1 MENKIPQFNAK
12 QLAELV
18 TQDNSKL
25 LPEDKDFKLTELQN
39 ALKQEHTRANALAI
53 IFKNVLTKIK
63 SYIATVE
70 GSSDLLKD
78 FLGRFN
84 PPAE

>member
-1 MENKIPQFNAK
+1 MSEKLQQFGAK
-12 QLAELV
+12 ELAELV
-18 TQDNSKL
+18 TQDNTKL
-25 LPEDKDFKLTELQN
+25 SAEDKDFKLIELQA
-39 ALKQEHTRANALAI
+39 ALKQEHSRANALAI
-53 IFKNVLTKIK
+53 IFKNVLTKVK

-84 PPAE
+84 PPVE